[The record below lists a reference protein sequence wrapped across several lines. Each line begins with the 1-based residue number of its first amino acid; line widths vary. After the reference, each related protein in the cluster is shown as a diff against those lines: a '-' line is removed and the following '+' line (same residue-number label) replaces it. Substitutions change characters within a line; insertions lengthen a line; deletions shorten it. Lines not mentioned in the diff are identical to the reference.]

1 MPAMQTFNTLQA
13 QQNARFGHSP
23 TSVHSAFDAPS
34 TATDRVFDSFSDVAR
49 NEGGNAEF
57 CRQYGNGDGNGAIE
71 IKND

>member
-1 MPAMQTFNTLQA
+1 MPVMQTFNTLQA

-23 TSVHSAFDAPS
+23 TSALSVFDAPS
-34 TATDRVFDSFSDVAR
+34 TDDRTFDAFSDMAR
-49 NEGGNAEF
+49 HEGGNADF